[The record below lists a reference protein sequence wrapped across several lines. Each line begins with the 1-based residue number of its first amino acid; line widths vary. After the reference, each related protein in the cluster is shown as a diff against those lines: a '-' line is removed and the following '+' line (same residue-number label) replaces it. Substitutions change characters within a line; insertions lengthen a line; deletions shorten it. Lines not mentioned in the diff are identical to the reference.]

1 MAEQKVTNTV
11 ASYLYSLDFGNT
23 ITQPARNIDHLIIRQ
38 GLEKEF
44 YDATRRYS
52 IMLRG
57 VKMTRKIYQPNTI
70 EAELDIK
77 VLSEDNDKKVLTQTT
92 LSFQQ
97 VTDLLMRRFVT
108 LSLLDVDMNTAAGEE
123 PTINEKYIIAK
134 NYYVHEVNPQLRRDV
149 NKKAVMNVKLTIC
162 SMDKLMTLN
171 KYSRAYTA
179 KKLGS
184 GILERECKD
193 FDYVEN
199 GSEHLI
205 KYNKEGLQRLRYIQ
219 KIETQTILSE
229 FIHPYLVQYNETFY
243 DFLSRT
249 ANRFGEFLFFEDG
262 TLNLGLPWADPNKKT
277 KPEPTVISD
286 FQAITAQHINEGP
299 LNVTYYARDNM
310 KQVGE
315 DGTETEY
322 QGLHHGP
329 LEKDDSGFPKDIF
342 PENAAY
348 NSEVANDE
356 YFFTLYT
363 DKFTNLRREMFYDGT
378 GSQVAMA
385 KVMPTLKSF
394 FTNESAGKAGII
406 GGLIKAIPVEEGVLL
421 LKSTFASKSGN
432 KTGKELHLTPWEDV
446 VEQCYDDSVVQFGT
460 LSKEGWTRVDYFA
473 DVYRH
478 EEEAQRNTICID
490 MGTSFI
496 DVKLG
501 QQIKIDGID
510 TPYIVIQ
517 IDQNSEQEWVN
528 NYSKYGKEKSD
539 ISSGQRSMK
548 IYAVPGYKKPNSQQ
562 WFFIPPVGP
571 LPVIRKVGPQ
581 TAFVTDNNDP
591 KFQGRV
597 RIAYPWQTT
606 KSALKQQLK
615 EATERLQ
622 EVTEEMEEKERQR
635 QEAMQ
640 KMAEMQ
646 AFLDNMKKFLEN
658 PAEVRALYKADIARL
673 QADIAKIKASINT
686 RKATI
691 KQKETEL
698 DVLEGDDLTRLQLQ
712 IGVLNQEVENLNA
725 KLAEKEAELKRKQS
739 QLATMEEALTA
750 HNEQKGKE
758 GYTADKNPV
767 LLKQQEE
774 LKALRATFDAN
785 SKAVADYKNSKASVE
800 QAQKQVA
807 KAQAKV
813 EKDIKSVSTPWVR
826 IATPMASQG
835 GGSFYKPR
843 VGDEV
848 LVNYDNDNA
857 ERPYVVGSLFSKE
870 VPTPLRNMQRSWSPV
885 PLKSTDVSQVIMS
898 PNGHHISF
906 TDPENGGSFIT
917 NAISPGLG
925 FYTSILGFDK
935 FAKGGRELAGGIHIG
950 DKYGMYE
957 IDMSSHKRNITIN
970 TPLGDIKLSAFSGIT
985 INAPNGDVKI
995 RGKNITLEAGNQ
1007 VSIISGKNIPAPS
1020 IGDPTKEEGSWLYQ
1034 AFMGG
1039 VGSGIKGAADV
1050 LVTPITDFSYIRH
1063 VIEILV
1069 RPIDGTMLL
1078 KSKRYLKLE
1087 AGLGRAMIPPSRYNP
1102 GVKDAMNDKQRF
1114 FHIVVKYV
1122 NAISDMA
1129 DQSYK
1134 EYSAKWKAGY
1144 EKKQAYLTKA
1154 QCVLEDMNE
1163 PNVVLMALAAKSNK
1177 KEWGESDM
1185 ALDKWK
1191 DHFKKPGE
1199 AFTVDQEPLNTPE
1212 DMLEYIKTEANDL
1225 AQAVGGVWD
1234 YFESLSGLLER
1245 IPMEDDDHFR
1255 WVWDAMQ
1262 KYKDDKWFKAQWDGF
1277 KNLYLEHDEFMLNS
1291 AQPVDKQDLFNKKTT
1306 TSFKRALIYSFLYH
1320 IGQAEQNKPEGAMN
1334 KLYKNNKYMYVGL
1347 ELDYVTME
1355 KGKNYIGQ
1363 NFWWKKQ
1370 IEVIDYL
1377 APTNMARQIIQNL
1390 VKPFADGI
1398 KGLLD
1403 SASLIKSD
1411 YKKERT
1417 VWTDRHEGHILLS
1430 ENDEETISLDGRG
1443 GMTIDR
1449 DANTGTLEYLK
1460 KILYTIE

>member
-1 MAEQKVTNTV
+1 MAAQKVTTT
-11 ASYLYSLDFGNT
+11 ASYLYSLEFGNT
-23 ITQPARNIDHLIIRQ
+23 ITAPAQNIEHITIRQ

-44 YDATRRYS
+44 YDASRRYA
-52 IMLRG
+52 IMLHG
-57 VKMTRKIYQPNTI
+57 LKMTRKIYQPNVI

-77 VLSEDNDKKVLTQTT
+77 VLSQEDGKATLTKTT

-97 VTDLLMRRFVT
+97 VTDMLLRRFVT
-108 LSLLDVDMNTAAGEE
+108 LSLLDVDPSNPKGSELK
-123 PTINEKYIIAK
+123 INKTYVIAK
-134 NYYVHEVNPQLRRDV
+134 DYYVHEVNPQLRRDV
-149 NKKAVMNVKLTIC
+149 NSRAIMNVKLTIC

-193 FDYVEN
+193 FDYVDN
-199 GSEHLI
+199 GDNHLI

-219 KIETQTILSE
+219 KLEEQSILSE

-249 ANRFGEFLFFEDG
+249 ANRFGEFLYFEDG
-262 TLNLGLPWADPNKKT
+262 TLNLGLPWADLLKPR
-277 KPEPTVISD
+277 PEPLVITD

-299 LNVTYYARDNM
+299 INVTYYARDNM
-310 KQVGE
+310 KQMGE
-315 DGTETEY
+315 DGVETEY
-322 QGLHHGP
+322 KGLHHGP
-329 LEKDDSGFPKDIF
+329 IERDDSGFPKDIF
-342 PENAAY
+342 PDNAAY

-363 DKFTNLRREMFYDGT
+363 DKFTNLKREMFYDGT
-378 GSQVAMA
+378 ASQVVMA

-421 LKSTFASKSGN
+421 LKSTFANKSGN
-432 KTGKELHLTPWEDV
+432 KTGQKTQMDPWNGV
-446 VEQCYDDSVVQFGT
+446 VEQCYKGVAVQFGT
-460 LSKEGWTRVDYFA
+460 LSKEGWTRIDYFA

-496 DVKLG
+496 NVKLG
-501 QQIKIDGID
+501 QMIQIEGIE

-517 IDQNSEQEWVN
+517 IDQNSGQEWN
-528 NYSKYGKEKSD
+528 YDYSKYGKSNSD
-539 ISSGQRSMK
+539 VASGQCSMK
-548 IYAVPGYKKPNSQQ
+548 IYAVPGYQQ
-562 WFFIPPVGP
+562 PGAQNWLFIPPVGP

-606 KSALKQQLK
+606 KSALKQRLK
-615 EATERLQ
+615 EATQTLHEASKELA
-622 EVTEEMEEKERQR
+622 EKEQQR
-635 QEAMQ
+635 QKAMKQ
-640 KMAEMQ
+640 MAELQ
-646 AFLDNMKKFLEN
+646 AFMDNLKKFLQN
-658 PAEVRALYKADIARL
+658 ADKVRESY
-673 QADIAKIKASINT
+673 QADIKKRQAEITSIKDSITSRETTIKA
-686 RKATI
+686 
-691 KQKETEL
+691 KEKEL
-698 DVLEGDDLTRLQLQ
+698 PGLEDDDLTRLQMQ
-712 IGVLNQEVENLNA
+712 IEVKRQEVEKLKT
-725 KLAEKEAELKRKQS
+725 KLAEKEAELKRKNNE
-739 QLATMEEALTA
+739 LATMEEALATQ
-750 HNEQKGKE
+750 NREKE
-758 GYTADKNPV
+758 SKDYSPEKNSV
-767 LLKQQEE
+767 YLKQEAQ
-774 LKALRATFDAN
+774 LKKLRDSFDAN
-785 SKAVADYKNSKASVE
+785 SKAAAEYKKSQDDVA
-800 QAQKQVA
+800 QAQEQVA

-813 EKDIKSVSTPWVR
+813 ESDIKSVSSPWIR

-870 VPTPLRNMQRSWSPV
+870 VPTPLRDMQRTWSPI
-885 PLKSTDVSQVIMS
+885 PMKSAEVSQVIMS

-906 TDPENGGSFIT
+906 NDPENGGSFIT

-925 FYTSILGFDK
+925 FYGAVLGFDK

-957 IDMSSHKRNITIN
+957 IDMSSHQRCISIN
-970 TPLGDIKLSAFSGIT
+970 TPLGNIKLSAFSGIT

-1007 VSIISGKNIPAPS
+1007 VSIISGKNVPAPN
-1020 IGDPTKEEGSWLYQ
+1020 IGEPTKEEGSWLYQ

-1039 VGSGIKGAADV
+1039 VGAGIKGAADI

-1087 AGLGRAMIPPSRYNP
+1087 AGLGRAIVPPSRYKQ
-1102 GVKDAMNDKQRF
+1102 GVKDAMNDKQQF
-1114 FHIVVKYV
+1114 FHLVLDYV
-1122 NAISDMA
+1122 NTISDLA
-1129 DQSYK
+1129 DQSIRIYGQMWHDAFTK
-1134 EYSAKWKAGY
+1134 RV
-1144 EKKQAYLTKA
+1144 AYIQKA
-1154 QCVLEDMNE
+1154 QGVVEDITD
-1163 PNVVLMALAAKSNK
+1163 PNVNVGVRAFKLKTLDDRWKKEDIKSFEAKSCL
-1177 KEWGESDM
+1177 KEPGQGRTIDQQVIQSHEQMM
-1185 ALDKWK
+1185 A
-1191 DHFKKPGE
+1191 
-1199 AFTVDQEPLNTPE
+1199 
-1212 DMLEYIKTEANDL
+1212 YIKDEAEELGN
-1225 AQAVGGVWD
+1225 AVDTLYD
-1234 YFESLSGLLER
+1234 YVNHFDTLLESLPDAPDGFE
-1245 IPMEDDDHFR
+1245 
-1255 WVWDAMQ
+1255 WVREAAL
-1262 KYKDDKWFKAQWDGF
+1262 KYKDDKWFTTMMKEW
-1277 KNLYLEHDEFMLNS
+1277 KDEYSKTDSRFLVGS
-1291 AQPVDKQDLFNKKTT
+1291 KPVDKADCF
-1306 TSFKRALIYSFLYH
+1306 SAGAAIAWKRALIYSFLYH
-1320 IGQAEQNKPEGAMN
+1320 VGHADQNKPEGAIN
-1334 KLYKNNKYMYVGL
+1334 ALYKNNKYMYVGFN
-1347 ELDYVTME
+1347 LDYVTM
-1355 KGKNYIGQ
+1355 KKSNKYLYQ

-1370 IEVIDYL
+1370 IDVMDYY
-1377 APTNMARQIIQNL
+1377 AQKNFGRQIMQNCI
-1390 VKPFADGI
+1390 KPFADGI
-1398 KGLLD
+1398 KGLID

-1411 YKKERT
+1411 VKKERT
-1417 VWTDRHEGHILLS
+1417 IWSDKHEGHILLS

-1449 DANTGTLEYLK
+1449 DSNTGTLEYLK